1 MKDDNPVSWWRKKRQ
16 ESHGSEKG
24 VAFGFEFCLT
34 FHWIGRQEKKKTVL
48 ASTRQVK
55 KQSNTLIKKIKSSI
69 LVSYM
74 YAAIITLSWRKP
86 RNAAQQEE
94 EEILRACLRRTEGI
108 QQKQETKK
116 PIRSRS
122 TPSNLKESWQRDD
135 VLAFS
140 QSFPWIT
147 RSNRRSKENP
157 ARRNQ
162 IQRKKH

>member
-1 MKDDNPVSWWRKKRQ
+1 
-16 ESHGSEKG
+16 
-24 VAFGFEFCLT
+24 
-34 FHWIGRQEKKKTVL
+34 
-48 ASTRQVK
+48 
-55 KQSNTLIKKIKSSI
+55 
-69 LVSYM
+69 M

-86 RNAAQQEE
+86 RNAGQQEE

-140 QSFPWIT
+140 QSFPELLHLT
-147 RSNRRSKENP
+147 GDPRKAQLGETKSNPRSTNSRPRKPDPRTLSHGVERSRRPYTPCGDCSSSREREEHHYLSP
-157 ARRNQ
+157 HLSQ
-162 IQRKKH
+162 IL